1 MLLLSLVL
9 IPLLGIFLIFTY
21 SSYDLHENTKVLK
34 ILGLTVT
41 IVDLIISLIIRNSLI
56 LTKAEAIF
64 FSNITY

>member
-21 SSYDLHENTKVLK
+21 SSYGLHENTRVLK

-41 IVDLIISLIIRNSLI
+41 IIDLIISLII
-56 LTKAEAIF
+56 
-64 FSNITY
+64 